1 MSESVLQVFVSF
13 NIFEIQLITEQFID
27 SRKMQILPS
36 TRIFSKISKELLKTQ
51 NAIIFKN
58 SYKYIYNKTNYI
70 FIFPYKEYTKF

>member
-13 NIFEIQLITEQFID
+13 NIFEIRLITEQFLD
-27 SRKMQILPS
+27 SRKIQIFPS

-51 NAIIFKN
+51 NTIIFKN
-58 SYKYIYNKTNYI
+58 SCKYIYNKTNYI